1 MRRVELYLAR
11 TRETKGAGAGG
22 ANTLVTS
29 VLGRYVAVGGWFHL
43 TSVTRYLLPEDP
55 RLWGQATKCM

>member
-11 TRETKGAGAGG
+11 ARDTKGACAGG

-29 VLGRYVAVGGWFHL
+29 GFRAMDGVSGLVLSDLCYPL
-43 TSVTRYLLPEDP
+43 PVT
-55 RLWGQATKCM
+55 